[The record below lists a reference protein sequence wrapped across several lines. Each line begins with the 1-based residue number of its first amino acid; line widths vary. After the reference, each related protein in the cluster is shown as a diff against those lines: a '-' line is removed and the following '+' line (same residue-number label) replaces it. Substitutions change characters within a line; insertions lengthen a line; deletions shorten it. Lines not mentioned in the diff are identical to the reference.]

1 MVPLDGPVTVAR
13 LPSTD
18 TTSTP
23 TAGSPTLHTDQHQ
36 LIDRIQGA
44 NAAADALDDAL
55 KSPGGNGGNGGN
67 NGNNGNS
74 GAHDHASSPR
84 SSVLLPPLS
93 TDSTPRSASTSAP
106 LDHLCDPSDT
116 TRSPSL
122 GTGSPTSTSDT
133 PPETTSQ
140 PFPRADLP
148 TSNYTH
154 LPIPPNAIPADVLD
168 TAAQAQTSAEPL
180 YPSPSSTFRPPPE
193 TEGGD
198 LSKRLDDRIAREK
211 DKSTNPA
218 ASATARDAAMS
229 SDIST
234 QVPAAST
241 EDATPASPQVPPRP
255 PSRPPSRPTSLS
267 RPPSSYRLRSSSSVS
282 RLSTASGRAPS
293 ERRLSTSTT
302 SGLPSPRI
310 PEDSSSSCDPWAVR
324 LPTSPLVPS
333 SRRCSTL
340 SASKAVV
347 VPATAPWEVP
357 VIVRDFAFP
366 RDDPRFEGRPHPS
379 ELEGGSGGFRS
390 FRGYDGDDNDEG
402 KRGERDSLA
411 SSSGSGAGFGEGR
424 SGFSWGFVTSHTS
437 DFPASDFDEEGPDAY
452 GFHDAD
458 DHELEDDDAGLGEFV
473 PGLYSAVYDFEP
485 ELETE
490 MRIEA
495 GEMVSVFE
503 RQCAGW
509 VQAGRIVDN
518 AFSGEVGLVPE
529 NYLALVEAD
538 PAYDISG
545 EAQGQVQAQ
554 DLDTPGKTLPTRRE
568 EPAEQTTEPEEISLR

>member
-1 MVPLDGPVTVAR
+1 MVSQDGPVTLPR

-18 TTSTP
+18 PASTP
-23 TAGSPTLHTDQHQ
+23 TADSPALHPDKHQ
-36 LIDRIQGA
+36 LFDHTHRTG
-44 NAAADALDDAL
+44 AAADALEDAR
-55 KSPGGNGGNGGN
+55 KGPGGNSGNI
-67 NGNNGNS
+67 GNS
-74 GAHDHASSPR
+74 GAHDQASTPR
-84 SSVLLPPLS
+84 SSVLLPALS
-93 TDSTPRSASTSAP
+93 TDTTPRSASTSDP
-106 LDHLCDPSDT
+106 LDRLSD
-116 TRSPSL
+116 SS
-122 GTGSPTSTSDT
+122 SPTSTAAT
-133 PPETTSQ
+133 TPETTAAS
-140 PFPRADLP
+140 PSADLP
-148 TSNYTH
+148 ASNYTH

-198 LSKRLDDRIAREK
+198 LSTRLDDRIAKEK
-211 DKSTNPA
+211 NKSTNLT
-218 ASATARDAAMS
+218 SSSTAKDAATPPA
-229 SDIST
+229 IHT
-234 QVPAAST
+234 QLPTPST
-241 EDATPASPQVPPRP
+241 EDTPPASPQVPPRP
-255 PSRPPSRPTSLS
+255 PSRPPSRPASLS
-267 RPPSSYRLRSSSSVS
+267 RPPSSYRPRSSSSVS
-282 RLSTASGRAPS
+282 RLSTTSGRAPA
-293 ERRLSTSTT
+293 EKRLSTSTT

-310 PEDSSSSCDPWAVR
+310 PEDPTSNPWTVR
-324 LPTSPLVPS
+324 SPASPLVPS

-340 SASKAVV
+340 STSTAIV
-347 VPATAPWEVP
+347 VPTSAPWDVP
-357 VIVRDFAFP
+357 VIVRDFAFS

-379 ELEGGSGGFRS
+379 ELEGAGGGGGGGFRS
-390 FRGYDGDDNDEG
+390 FRGYGDDHDEG
-402 KRGERDSLA
+402 RSGERDSLA
-411 SSSGSGAGFGEGR
+411 SSSGSGAGFGEGG

-458 DHELEDDDAGLGEFV
+458 DQELEEDDAGLGEFV

-518 AFSGEVGLVPE
+518 AFTGEVGLVPE

-538 PAYDISG
+538 PAYDTNG
-545 EAQGQVQAQ
+545 EEQGQELVQ
-554 DLDTPGKTLPTRRE
+554 DPDTPGKTLSSTSE
-568 EPAEQTTEPEEISLR
+568 EPAEQTTEQPEEMSQR